1 MRVLKAILLALVLGL
16 PTAMPAHA
24 LGGGGGGGGDGSS
37 SSSGNRLTL
46 RFNLF
51 GGGSDD
57 DGYGEGEEE
66 DEDPRVI
73 IMPAVVAPLS
83 QDSRLSGFA
92 YVHLRV
98 RLHEGADI
106 WGARENLHY
115 ALDQLVRTAHR
126 HNLSNEDGTG
136 LNEDR
141 AEEIWA
147 ETLSALYGGNY
158 LDYVEISSVDTRLVR
173 R

>member
-24 LGGGGGGGGDGSS
+24 LGGGGGGGDGDSS

-51 GGGSDD
+51 GGGGDE
-57 DGYGEGEEE
+57 DGYDEDEEE

-83 QDSRLSGFA
+83 QDNRLSGFA

-98 RLHEGADI
+98 RLHEGVDI
-106 WGARENLHY
+106 WDARENLHY
-115 ALDQLVRTAHR
+115 ALDQLVRAAHR
-126 HNLSNEDGTG
+126 HNMSNEDGTE
-136 LNEDR
+136 LDQAR

-147 ETLSALYGGNY
+147 ETLSVLYGGNY
-158 LDYVEISSVDTRLVR
+158 LDYVEVSSVDTRLVR